1 VQEYELQLSVGDV
14 VRIGNVTLTVMDI
27 EGDEVSFRIDEDD
40 DFHAA
45 LLSDFERVL
54 RPR

>member
-1 VQEYELQLSVGDV
+1 MQEYELQLSIGDV
-14 VRIGNVTLTVMDI
+14 VRIGNVTLTVIDI

-40 DFHAA
+40 DVNAA
-45 LLSDFERVL
+45 VLSDLGHAL